1 MHSENRS
8 NGSRSFLPLER
19 TMHTTRKTHV
29 RHSPVMRAYKV
40 TVQSTAVSVDHRPTP
55 SFERQ
60 RDNHARHYFCERWN
74 KNEVYGQL
82 PDISSETRVR
92 SNNSGKYLQA
102 ITLYDIEADD
112 FRKRYQAHVVM

>member
-40 TVQSTAVSVDHRPTP
+40 TAKSTAVSVDHRPTP
-55 SFERQ
+55 SFESPRE
-60 RDNHARHYFCERWN
+60 NHARHYFVSDGTKMKFMDSYQIFQVRRESGPTTLEN
-74 KNEVYGQL
+74 
-82 PDISSETRVR
+82 IS
-92 SNNSGKYLQA
+92 KQ
-102 ITLYDIEADD
+102 
-112 FRKRYQAHVVM
+112 